1 MKRRK
6 KEEKLEK
13 YLRNKLFNV
22 RLLEYWKFVNNKP
35 LKMKKVIASKL
46 QKLFKKFLRKSF

>member
-1 MKRRK
+1 MLDCWSIGG
-6 KEEKLEK
+6 E
-13 YLRNKLFNV
+13 
-22 RLLEYWKFVNNKP
+22 KFVNNKP

>member
-22 RLLEYWKFVNNKP
+22 RLLEYWGQKFVNNKP

-46 QKLFKKFLRKSF
+46 QKLF